1 MTWWNVLESSITCE
15 SGWRFRLNSALP
27 WPDGGNEFTWH
38 NRSIKAFNFQDFGK
52 FSVHFN
58 FLSPFRRLFV
68 LSVTSFFLWK
78 WPWMGRSAW
87 LRGWGKT
94 ENDEEQVS
102 RTDLASKDSVLHTVE
117 IIPGNNDVEC
127 ITYCFLSFP
136 VITIAVT
143 YRCMLQCLGEQC
155 IKWWNATKLKL
166 CEQRKRSLHHRSSP
180 SDSPASDQGK
190 HQGYLTGC
198 STTWVLKKQSEWT
211 SGKGIYGKML
221 NRLNEIRNE
230 VQMTLL
236 KLYLL
241 ENQQ

>member
-1 MTWWNVLESSITCE
+1 MFWKVLLHASQDEGLDLILLFPDQMEVMNLPGTIEALKHLISKTLENFVSISTFYRHLGDFLF
-15 SGWRFRLNSALP
+15 SQLP
-27 WPDGGNEFTWH
+27 
-38 NRSIKAFNFQDFGK
+38 
-52 FSVHFN
+52 V
-58 FLSPFRRLFV
+58 
-68 LSVTSFFLWK
+68 FLWK

-87 LRGWGKT
+87 LRGWGNT

-155 IKWWNATKLKL
+155 IKWWKATKLKL
-166 CEQRKRSLHHRSSP
+166 CGQRKRSLHHRSSP

-198 STTWVLKKQSEWT
+198 STAWVLKKQSEWT
-211 SGKGIYGKML
+211 SGRGIYGKML
-221 NRLNEIRNE
+221 NRLNEISYE

>member
-1 MTWWNVLESSITCE
+1 
-15 SGWRFRLNSALP
+15 
-27 WPDGGNEFTWH
+27 
-38 NRSIKAFNFQDFGK
+38 
-52 FSVHFN
+52 
-58 FLSPFRRLFV
+58 
-68 LSVTSFFLWK
+68 
-78 WPWMGRSAW
+78 MGRSAW
-87 LRGWGKT
+87 LRGWGNT

-155 IKWWNATKLKL
+155 IKWWKATKLKL

-198 STTWVLKKQSEWT
+198 STTWVWKKQSEWT
-211 SGKGIYGKML
+211 SGRGIYGKIL
-221 NRLNEIRNE
+221 NRLNEISYE

>member
-1 MTWWNVLESSITCE
+1 
-15 SGWRFRLNSALP
+15 
-27 WPDGGNEFTWH
+27 
-38 NRSIKAFNFQDFGK
+38 
-52 FSVHFN
+52 
-58 FLSPFRRLFV
+58 
-68 LSVTSFFLWK
+68 
-78 WPWMGRSAW
+78 MGRSAW
-87 LRGWGKT
+87 LRGWGNT

-117 IIPGNNDVEC
+117 IIPGNNDVQC

-155 IKWWNATKLKL
+155 IKWWKATKLKL
-166 CEQRKRSLHHRSSP
+166 CGQRKRSLHYRSSP

-190 HQGYLTGC
+190 HQGYLTSC

-211 SGKGIYGKML
+211 SGRGIYGKML
-221 NRLNEIRNE
+221 NRLNEISYE

>member
-1 MTWWNVLESSITCE
+1 MNWWNVLESSITCE

-27 WPDGGNEFTWH
+27 WPGGGNEFTWH
-38 NRSIKAFNFQDFGK
+38 NRNIKKCREDLGK
-52 FSVHFN
+52 LYVHFN

-68 LSVTSFFLWK
+68 LSVTSLFYESDHEWEDQ
-78 WPWMGRSAW
+78 P
-87 LRGWGKT
+87 GWG
-94 ENDEEQVS
+94 DEETQKTMRNKCPEQTLQVRIQYCIQLRS
-102 RTDLASKDSVLHTVE
+102 SLATMMLNVLQTA
-117 IIPGNNDVEC
+117 
-127 ITYCFLSFP
+127 FSLFP

-155 IKWWNATKLKL
+155 IKWWKATKLKL
-166 CEQRKRSLHHRSSP
+166 CGQRKRSLHHRSSP

-198 STTWVLKKQSEWT
+198 STTWVWKKQSEWT
-211 SGKGIYGKML
+211 SGRGIYGKIL
-221 NRLNEIRNE
+221 NRLNEISYE

-241 ENQQ
+241 ENRQ

>member
-1 MTWWNVLESSITCE
+1 MEVMNLPGTIEALKHLISKTLENFVSISTFYRHLGDFLF
-15 SGWRFRLNSALP
+15 SQLP
-27 WPDGGNEFTWH
+27 
-38 NRSIKAFNFQDFGK
+38 
-52 FSVHFN
+52 V
-58 FLSPFRRLFV
+58 
-68 LSVTSFFLWK
+68 FFLWK
-78 WPWMGRSAW
+78 WPWMGRSTW
-87 LRGWGKT
+87 LRGWGNT
-94 ENDEEQVS
+94 ENDEEQVF

-143 YRCMLQCLGEQC
+143 YRCMLQCLCEQC
-155 IKWWNATKLKL
+155 IKWWKATKLKL
-166 CEQRKRSLHHRSSP
+166 CGQRRRSLHHRSSP

-211 SGKGIYGKML
+211 SGRGIYGKML
-221 NRLNEIRNE
+221 NRLNEISYE

>member
-1 MTWWNVLESSITCE
+1 MFWKVLLHASQDEGLDLILLFPDQMEVMNLPGTIEALKHLISKTLENFVSISTFYRHLGDFLF
-15 SGWRFRLNSALP
+15 SQLP
-27 WPDGGNEFTWH
+27 VFFMKVTMN
-38 NRSIKAFNFQDFGK
+38 GK
-52 FSVHFN
+52 IS
-58 FLSPFRRLFV
+58 
-68 LSVTSFFLWK
+68 
-78 WPWMGRSAW
+78 W
-87 LRGWGKT
+87 LRGWGNT

-155 IKWWNATKLKL
+155 IKWWKATKLKL
-166 CEQRKRSLHHRSSP
+166 CGQRKRSLHHRSSP

-211 SGKGIYGKML
+211 SGRGIYGKML
-221 NRLNEIRNE
+221 NRLNEISYE

>member
-1 MTWWNVLESSITCE
+1 MFWKVLLHASQDEGLDLILLFPDQMEVMNLPGTIE
-15 SGWRFRLNSALP
+15 ALK
-27 WPDGGNEFTWH
+27 H
-38 NRSIKAFNFQDFGK
+38 LR
-52 FSVHFN
+52 
-58 FLSPFRRLFV
+58 
-68 LSVTSFFLWK
+68 LWK
-78 WPWMGRSAW
+78 HFVSISTFYRHLGDFLFSQLPVFFMKVTMNGRSAW
-87 LRGWGKT
+87 FRGWGNT

-102 RTDLASKDSVLHTVE
+102 RTDLASKDSVLNTVE

-155 IKWWNATKLKL
+155 IKWWKATKLKL
-166 CEQRKRSLHHRSSP
+166 CGQRKRSLHHRSSP

-221 NRLNEIRNE
+221 NRLNEISNE

>member
-1 MTWWNVLESSITCE
+1 
-15 SGWRFRLNSALP
+15 
-27 WPDGGNEFTWH
+27 
-38 NRSIKAFNFQDFGK
+38 
-52 FSVHFN
+52 
-58 FLSPFRRLFV
+58 
-68 LSVTSFFLWK
+68 
-78 WPWMGRSAW
+78 MGRSAW
-87 LRGWGKT
+87 LRGWGNT

-143 YRCMLQCLGEQC
+143 YRCMMQCLGEQC
-155 IKWWNATKLKL
+155 IKWWKATKLKL
-166 CEQRKRSLHHRSSP
+166 CGQRKRSLHHRSSP

-211 SGKGIYGKML
+211 SGRGTYGKML
-221 NRLNEIRNE
+221 NMLNEISYE

-241 ENQQ
+241 ENRQ

>member
-1 MTWWNVLESSITCE
+1 MFWKVLLHASQDEGLDLILLFPDQMEVMNLPGTIEALKHLISKTLENFVSISTFYRHLGDFLF
-15 SGWRFRLNSALP
+15 SQLP
-27 WPDGGNEFTWH
+27 
-38 NRSIKAFNFQDFGK
+38 
-52 FSVHFN
+52 V
-58 FLSPFRRLFV
+58 
-68 LSVTSFFLWK
+68 FFLWK

-87 LRGWGKT
+87 LRGWGNT
-94 ENDEEQVS
+94 ENDGEQVF
-102 RTDLASKDSVLHTVE
+102 RTDIASKDSVLHTVE

-143 YRCMLQCLGEQC
+143 CRCMLQCLGEQC
-155 IKWWNATKLKL
+155 IKWWKATKLKL
-166 CEQRKRSLHHRSSP
+166 CGQRKRSLHHRSSP

-211 SGKGIYGKML
+211 SGRGIYGKML
-221 NRLNEIRNE
+221 NRLNEISYE

>member
-1 MTWWNVLESSITCE
+1 MFWKVLLHASQDEGLHLILLLPDQMEVMNLPGTIE
-15 SGWRFRLNSALP
+15 ALKKCRE
-27 WPDGGNEFTWH
+27 DL
-38 NRSIKAFNFQDFGK
+38 GK
-52 FSVHFN
+52 LYVHLN

-68 LSVTSFFLWK
+68 LSVTSLFYESDHEWEDQ
-78 WPWMGRSAW
+78 P
-87 LRGWGKT
+87 GWGDEETQKD
-94 ENDEEQVS
+94 DEEQVF

-143 YRCMLQCLGEQC
+143 YRCMLQCLCEQC
-155 IKWWNATKLKL
+155 IKWWKATKLKL
-166 CEQRKRSLHHRSSP
+166 CGQRRRSLHHRSSP

-211 SGKGIYGKML
+211 SGRGIYGKML
-221 NRLNEIRNE
+221 NRLNEISYE

>member
-1 MTWWNVLESSITCE
+1 MNWWNVLESSITCE

-58 FLSPFRRLFV
+58 FLFLGDFLFSQLPV
-68 LSVTSFFLWK
+68 FFYESDHEWEDQ
-78 WPWMGRSAW
+78 P
-87 LRGWGKT
+87 GWGDEETQK
-94 ENDEEQVS
+94 NDEEQVS

-155 IKWWNATKLKL
+155 IKWWKATKLKL

-180 SDSPASDQGK
+180 SDSPASD
-190 HQGYLTGC
+190 
-198 STTWVLKKQSEWT
+198 
-211 SGKGIYGKML
+211 
-221 NRLNEIRNE
+221 
-230 VQMTLL
+230 
-236 KLYLL
+236 
-241 ENQQ
+241 